1 MHSESNFFAFTP
13 TRVKTSRLMTTVDEI
28 EDKICKAIRS
38 VPIDSL
44 KGDGAWTK
52 AIFKAIA
59 DLGTK
64 LDYHICSSRSDG
76 EYDGGWLYD
85 LIWYENDEKGQ
96 LKSLPLVLESEW
108 DKNYKGVKY
117 DFEKLLIA
125 RAKYKIMIFQARR
138 KKLPQFFQQMQSAI
152 EAFHTASEDESY
164 LLVCFDEDSWAFQIK
179 TIKIERSLHVTKVIE
194 VAAPPKPAA

>member
-1 MHSESNFFAFTP
+1 
-13 TRVKTSRLMTTVDEI
+13 MTTIDEI
-28 EDKICKAIRS
+28 EDQICKAIRS

-59 DLGTK
+59 DLGTRLNYK
-64 LDYHICSSRSDG
+64 ICSSRSDG

-85 LIWYENDEKGQ
+85 LIWYENDDTGQ

-108 DKNYKGVKY
+108 DKNYDGIKY

-125 RAKYKIMIFQARR
+125 RAKYKIMIFQAKRE
-138 KKLPQFFQQMQSAI
+138 KVSQYFKQLQSGI
-152 EAFHTASEDESY
+152 EAFHVASEDESY
-164 LLVCFDEDSWAFQIK
+164 LLMCFDEDNWAFQIK
-179 TIKIERSLHVTKVIE
+179 TIKIEKSLHVTKVIE
-194 VAAPPKPAA
+194 VAAPPKRAA